1 MIQYQMGTLLEM
13 PHPFHYFYPLAMTL
27 LVVTNHCKIMVD
39 TNHITNSK
47 CVDLGECPRM
57 EGPAV
62 VTAFILD
69 TNVSPF
75 SHSMN
80 HSHLSNVLN
89 KTNTV

>member
-1 MIQYQMGTLLEM
+1 MIQYQIGITLKM
-13 PHPFHYFYPLAMTL
+13 THPFHYFYPLAMTL
-27 LVVTNHCKIMVD
+27 LVVPHHGKIMND

-75 SHSMN
+75 SYSMN